1 MKNLTLSLLSL
12 ALLLFAQGNAHAEEI
27 SRVSWWPNWED
38 FYVSDFTTYYGPNV
52 DHPSNFAVNS
62 KGEES
67 KNPMFFDNEITA
79 AYLID
84 RAGVIGVGPS
94 IRFNYSPVLGK
105 GFEWNDVGL
114 KFIDYRAVA
123 TADLHVALNFYVIA
137 PTAAWSKASGMHYA
151 LKTTPS
157 IAYDIPGTRVTIGAW
172 TELKDYVGVNYGT
185 QFKAYYGPYAKWR
198 LSRHFALNLLFE
210 EEYHHDKGMNG
221 VKLKL
226 ARRDIEPGFIW
237 TISNRVSVNPYVA
250 FYIDNK
256 LSADHASFGATM
268 NARIL

>member
-1 MKNLTLSLLSL
+1 MKSCLFL
-12 ALLLFAQGNAHAEEI
+12 AIALVLFPFTQPFAHAEEI
-27 SRVSWWPNWED
+27 SRTSWWPNWED
-38 FYVSDFTTYYGPNV
+38 FYVSDFATYYGPNV
-52 DHPSNFAVNS
+52 DHPSNFTVNS
-62 KGEES
+62 RGEES
-67 KNPMFFDNEITA
+67 KQPMYFDNEITA

-84 RAGVIGVGPS
+84 SAKVLGIGPT

-114 KFIDYRAVA
+114 KFIDHRFIS
-123 TADLHVALNFYVIA
+123 TSNLHVAVNFYVIA
-137 PTAAWSKASGMHYA
+137 PTAAWSKAAGMRYA

-157 IAYDIPGTRVTIGAW
+157 IAYDLPNSQVTIGAW

-185 QFKAYYGPYAKWR
+185 QFKVYYGPYAKWR
-198 LSRHFALNLLFE
+198 LSKHFALNLLFE

-221 VKLKL
+221 AKLKL

-256 LSADHASFGATM
+256 LSADHASLGAVM